1 MSQETERHLVIAQL
15 REEIRRL
22 ERRPGRRDG
31 VLPCGLEA
39 IDAVLPGGGFRCGAI
54 TELWGGWAS
63 GKTSVALALLASL
76 APDALAAWVDGRG
89 ELYPPAA
96 RARGVD
102 LARLLVVRP
111 NAPRAAVAGR
121 LSPGEPA
128 GASSRGLREADV
140 QRVPASNDAHRA
152 DARRGLWAAEALL
165 ASGAF
170 AAVAIDI
177 AVPRAIAGADAVA
190 RRLQAAA
197 ERGGAVGLWLASG
210 KELRVPAAARL
221 ELAAD
226 GERIVARR
234 AMGGGGGHR
243 AA

>member
-1 MSQETERHLVIAQL
+1 MSQGTERHLVIAQL
-15 REEIRRL
+15 REQIRRL

-31 VLPCGLEA
+31 VVPCGLEA
-39 IDAVLPGGGFRCGAI
+39 IDGVLPGGGFRCGAI
-54 TELWGGWAS
+54 TELCGGPAS
-63 GKTSVALALLASL
+63 GKTAVALALFASL
-76 APDALAAWVDGRG
+76 APDDLAAWVDGRG

-111 NAPRAAVAGR
+111 GVPGTAEGRDRGAAGTPSVDR
-121 LSPGEPA
+121 T
-128 GASSRGLREADV
+128 
-140 QRVPASNDAHRA
+140 

-170 AAVAIDI
+170 AAVVIDV
-177 AVPRAIAGADAVA
+177 AVPRAFAGADGVA
-190 RRLQAAA
+190 RRLQGAA
-197 ERGGAVGLWLASG
+197 ERGGAVGVWLASG
-210 KELRVPAAARL
+210 KGLRVPAVARL
-221 ELAAD
+221 EIAAE

-234 AMGGGGGHR
+234 ATGLGGGHH